1 MDDLAAKT
9 ANLSGADL
17 QALVYNAHLDVVHSS
32 ISHSTPIANGKKEK
46 NEDRKYRQIAPPEGE
61 ISRADRS
68 EMDSRVSLQT
78 RQANRADRKMDT
90 ILSNQSKQSGSGTE
104 KIEAEHTKVSRLDF
118 VTARGANNLANDRTT
133 SPRKESDNHQTIR
146 LTS

>member
-32 ISHSTPIANGKKEK
+32 ISHSTPLVNGNKEK
-46 NEDRKYRQIAPPEGE
+46 SEGRKYRQIAPPEGE

-90 ILSNQSKQSGSGTE
+90 ILSNQSKQSGSSTE
-104 KIEAEHTKVSRLDF
+104 KTKTEYTQVSALSC
-118 VTARGANNLANDRTT
+118 L
-133 SPRKESDNHQTIR
+133 I
-146 LTS
+146 

>member
-32 ISHSTPIANGKKEK
+32 ISHSTPVVNGKKEK

-68 EMDSRVSLQT
+68 EMDNRVSFNSHQVE
-78 RQANRADRKMDT
+78 QADRKMDT

-104 KIEAEHTKVSRLDF
+104 KIKAEYTPVNRFNSVTGREADDS
-118 VTARGANNLANDRTT
+118 ANDRTT
-133 SPRKESDNHQTIR
+133 SP
-146 LTS
+146 